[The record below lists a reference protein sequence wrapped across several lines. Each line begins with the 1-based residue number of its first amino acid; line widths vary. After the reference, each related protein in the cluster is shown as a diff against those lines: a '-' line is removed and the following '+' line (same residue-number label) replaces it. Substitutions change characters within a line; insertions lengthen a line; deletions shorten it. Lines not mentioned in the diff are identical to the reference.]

1 MLPQV
6 QAGLGA
12 FSLLSA
18 GCLFILQ
25 RLQPLFFA
33 VAVSALIYQI
43 WIVGRRPPSS
53 RTPGMKTILAIS
65 VMLNALMIG
74 SWVVFSIRYR

>member
-1 MLPQV
+1 VLPQV
-6 QAGLGA
+6 QAGLGV
-12 FSLLSA
+12 FSLLTA
-18 GCLFILQ
+18 GCLFVLQ

-33 VAVSALIYQI
+33 VAVGALIYQV
-43 WIVGRRPPSS
+43 WIVVSRPASS
-53 RTPGMKTILAIS
+53 RTTGMKTILAIS

>member
-1 MLPQV
+1 M
-6 QAGLGA
+6 
-12 FSLLSA
+12 FSLLTA
-18 GCLFILQ
+18 GCLFVLQ

-33 VAVSALIYQI
+33 VAVGALIYQA
-43 WIVGRRPPSS
+43 WIVVNRPASS
-53 RTPGMKTILAIS
+53 RTGGMKTILAIS

>member
-33 VAVSALIYQI
+33 VAVGALIYQA
-43 WIVGRRPPSS
+43 WIVLGRPPST
-53 RTPGMKTILAIS
+53 RTPGMKTILAVS
-65 VMLNALMIG
+65 VLLNALLIG
-74 SWVVFSIRYR
+74 SWAVLSIRYR

>member
-6 QAGLGA
+6 QAGLGV
-12 FSLLSA
+12 FSLLTA
-18 GCLFILQ
+18 GCLFVLQ

-33 VAVSALIYQI
+33 VAVGALIYQV
-43 WIVGRRPPSS
+43 WVVVSRPPSS
-53 RTPGMKTILAIS
+53 RTPGMKTILAVS

>member
-1 MLPQV
+1 V
-6 QAGLGA
+6 
-12 FSLLSA
+12 FSLLTA
-18 GCLFILQ
+18 GCLFVLQ

-33 VAVSALIYQI
+33 VAVGALIYQA
-43 WIVGRRPPSS
+43 WIVVSRPASS
-53 RTPGMKTILAIS
+53 RTAGMKTILAIS

>member
-6 QAGLGA
+6 QFGLGA
-12 FSLLSA
+12 FSLISA
-18 GCLFILQ
+18 GCLFVLQ

-33 VAVSALIYQI
+33 VAVGALIYQV
-43 WIVGRRPPSS
+43 WIVQHRPTSS
-53 RTPGMKTILAIS
+53 RTRGVKTVLAVS
-65 VMLNALMIG
+65 VLLNTLMIG